1 MPLSRD
7 VPLSEQL
14 RSDDQATAPKRSA
27 TRAAL
32 FQDAEQPDEYIDFDV
47 PQVICAAWAS
57 GCICIFSAAARGAQL
72 NVRRADALCSALEH
86 LYFGIALALNL
97 NPPWVGLK
105 AGFYC
110 AGLNPGLALGPLL
123 VGLNPGLNRGAFS
136 GAERVGDLAG
146 IEGTCE

>member
-1 MPLSRD
+1 M
-7 VPLSEQL
+7 
-14 RSDDQATAPKRSA
+14 A
-27 TRAAL
+27 
-32 FQDAEQPDEYIDFDV
+32 
-47 PQVICAAWAS
+47 C
-57 GCICIFSAAARGAQL
+57 GAAARGAQL
-72 NVRRADALCSALEH
+72 DVRRTDALCSALEH

-136 GAERVGDLAG
+136 GAQNHTALLPPMHETHA
-146 IEGTCE
+146 

>member
-1 MPLSRD
+1 M
-7 VPLSEQL
+7 
-14 RSDDQATAPKRSA
+14 A
-27 TRAAL
+27 
-32 FQDAEQPDEYIDFDV
+32 
-47 PQVICAAWAS
+47 C
-57 GCICIFSAAARGAQL
+57 GAAARGAQL

-123 VGLNPGLNRGAFS
+123 VGLNPGLNRGAFPGVES
-136 GAERVGDLAG
+136 GEHLGKIALEVDLQL
-146 IEGTCE
+146 